1 MIGEDQADMVT
12 RLGCFG
18 HRLTRI
24 INSVCLVDADALRE
38 RRQIADDRRTD
49 IGLIFDHDDDQF
61 IHQYLLSL
69 VRLAANGPVGIE
81 GRRHTP

>member
-24 INSVCLVDADALRE
+24 INGVCLVDADAICE
-38 RRQIADDRRTD
+38 RRQIADDRSTD
-49 IGLIFDHDDDQF
+49 IK
-61 IHQYLLSL
+61 L
-69 VRLAANGPVGIE
+69 VFETYSHAGN
-81 GRRHTP
+81 